1 MDLETVLFDILSPI
15 NASLIIILNIMEII
29 LIYKMKMVQRKISTV
44 FILNLA
50 ISDLILGLII
60 VIVKIFSLKGLNNE
74 VMAQIAS
81 YLRNSLIQI
90 TLMVSVLTNNILTT
104 ERFLAV
110 RHPHVYRRI
119 TKVQR
124 RNICLLV
131 WFLAIG
137 VILCFCFSRS
147 QDFKLRY
154 HEQFIILS
162 SIIVL
167 SLPWPIIS
175 YTVIRRIF
183 KRRFSQKRGHSLP
196 SNVTPRYATFT
207 DGQRFLVLC
216 LRSFIIFVIC
226 WLPYAVFGFLVFI
239 KRDISQKSKWLFPL
253 QYSVHIAAFINSVL
267 NPILYLY
274 TYSFGKLVRR
284 HFRSRRVNKM
294 KSTITIQSLGPD
306 ERVNSQVSVSTST
319 SYISTSKSN

>member
-1 MDLETVLFDILSPI
+1 
-15 NASLIIILNIMEII
+15 
-29 LIYKMKMVQRKISTV
+29 MKMVQRKISTV

-50 ISDLILGLII
+50 ISDLLLGLTTVLIM
-60 VIVKIFSLKGLNNE
+60 VLSFKFRQDSV
-74 VMAQIAS
+74 QIAS

-110 RHPHVYRRI
+110 KHPHVYKRI

-137 VILCFCFSRS
+137 VILCFFFSGS
-147 QDFKLRY
+147 QDFISRY

-175 YTVIRRIF
+175 YTMIRSDF
-183 KRRFSQKRGHSLP
+183 KRRFSQKRSHSLASNTTP
-196 SNVTPRYATFT
+196 SYATCT

-226 WLPYAVFGFLVFI
+226 WLCL
-239 KRDISQKSKWLFPL
+239 
-253 QYSVHIAAFINSVL
+253 
-267 NPILYLY
+267 LY
-274 TYSFGKLVRR
+274 TSPSPRDKRQ
-284 HFRSRRVNKM
+284 SRM
-294 KSTITIQSLGPD
+294 PSSA
-306 ERVNSQVSVSTST
+306 
-319 SYISTSKSN
+319 

>member
-1 MDLETVLFDILSPI
+1 
-15 NASLIIILNIMEII
+15 
-29 LIYKMKMVQRKISTV
+29 MKMVQRKISTV
-44 FILNLA
+44 FILNFA
-50 ISDLILGLII
+50 ISDLILGLTII
-60 VIVKIFSLKGLNNE
+60 LIKIISDKEYSSRGDL
-74 VMAQIAS
+74 I
-81 YLRNSLIQI
+81 RNSLIQI
-90 TLMVSVLTNNILTT
+90 QLMVSVLTNNILTT

-110 RHPHVYRRI
+110 KHPHVYKRI

-137 VILCFCFSRS
+137 IILCFFFCGS
-147 QDFKLRY
+147 QDFISRY

-175 YTVIRRIF
+175 YTMIRSDF
-183 KRRFSQKRGHSLP
+183 KRRFSQKQGHSLP
-196 SNVTPRYATFT
+196 SNTTPRYATFT

-226 WLPYAVFGFLVFI
+226 WLPYAAFGFFIFI
-239 KRDISQKSKWLFPL
+239 KRDISQKSKWLSPL
-253 QYSVHIAAFINSVL
+253 QYLVHLAAFINSVL

-284 HFRSRRVNKM
+284 HFRSRRENKM

>member
-1 MDLETVLFDILSPI
+1 
-15 NASLIIILNIMEII
+15 
-29 LIYKMKMVQRKISTV
+29 MKMLQRKISTV

-50 ISDLILGLII
+50 ISDLTLGLTII
-60 VIVKIFSLKGLNNE
+60 IINIISLTGFNRGDL
-74 VMAQIAS
+74 I
-81 YLRNSLIQI
+81 RNSLIQI

-110 RHPHVYRRI
+110 KHPHVYKRI

-137 VILCFCFSRS
+137 IILCFFFCGS
-147 QDFKLRY
+147 QDFISRY

-175 YTVIRRIF
+175 YTMIRSDF
-183 KRRFSQKRGHSLP
+183 KRRFSQKRSHSLASNTTP
-196 SNVTPRYATFT
+196 SYATCT

-284 HFRSRRVNKM
+284 YFRSRRENKM
-294 KSTITIQSLGPD
+294 KSTITISSLGPD
-306 ERVNSQVSVSTST
+306 ENIRDRTSSSTITESITVSQL
-319 SYISTSKSN
+319 

>member
-1 MDLETVLFDILSPI
+1 
-15 NASLIIILNIMEII
+15 
-29 LIYKMKMVQRKISTV
+29 
-44 FILNLA
+44 
-50 ISDLILGLII
+50 
-60 VIVKIFSLKGLNNE
+60 
-74 VMAQIAS
+74 
-81 YLRNSLIQI
+81 
-90 TLMVSVLTNNILTT
+90 MVSVLTNNILTT

-110 RHPHVYRRI
+110 KHPHVYKRI

-137 VILCFCFSRS
+137 IILCFFFCGS
-147 QDFKLRY
+147 QDFISRY

-216 LRSFIIFVIC
+216 LRSFIVFVIC
-226 WLPYAVFGFLVFI
+226 WLPYAVFGFFIFI
-239 KRDISQKSKWLFPL
+239 KQVDQNQRSKWLLTL
-253 QYSVHIAAFINSVL
+253 QYLVHLAAFINSVL

-284 HFRSRRVNKM
+284 HFRSRRESKM

-306 ERVNSQVSVSTST
+306 KILNNRVAPTPTINEINR
-319 SYISTSKSN
+319 ISEM

>member
-50 ISDLILGLII
+50 ISDLLLGLTTVLIM
-60 VIVKIFSLKGLNNE
+60 VLSFKFRQDSV
-74 VMAQIAS
+74 QIAS

-110 RHPHVYRRI
+110 KHPHVYKRI

-137 VILCFCFSRS
+137 VILCFFFSGS
-147 QDFKLRY
+147 QDFISRY

-196 SNVTPRYATFT
+196 SNATPRYATFT

-226 WLPYAVFGFLVFI
+226 WLPYAAFGFFIFI
-239 KRDISQKSKWLFPL
+239 KRDISQKSEWLFPL
-253 QYSVHIAAFINSVL
+253 QYLVHLAAFINSVL

-284 HFRSRRVNKM
+284 HFRSRRESKM

-306 ERVNSQVSVSTST
+306 KILKNRVAPTPTINEINR
-319 SYISTSKSN
+319 ISEM